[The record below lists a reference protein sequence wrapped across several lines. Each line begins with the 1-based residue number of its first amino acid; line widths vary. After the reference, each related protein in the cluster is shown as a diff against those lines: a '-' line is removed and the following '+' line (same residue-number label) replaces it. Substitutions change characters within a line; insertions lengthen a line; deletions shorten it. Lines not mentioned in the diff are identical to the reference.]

1 MVVSQDRGRW
11 VAGSSGVSLVRL
23 GASSGAGV
31 VLQESIDDDF
41 VHRFQACAAASDA
54 IWHQG
59 WLGCRT
65 DGERG
70 AWSSTMRTTWRTG
83 WMPEPPVWRSV
94 RAVGKT
100 KTIKA
105 RRTLALPTR

>member
-1 MVVSQDRGRW
+1 MVLSQDRGRW
-11 VAGSSGVSLVRL
+11 VAGSSGVSLVRI

-31 VLQESIDDDF
+31 VLQEYIDDDF

-70 AWSSTMRTTWRTG
+70 AWVEHYADYLEDRLD
-83 WMPEPPVWRSV
+83 
-94 RAVGKT
+94 A
-100 KTIKA
+100 
-105 RRTLALPTR
+105 